1 MKHERSAGMHETPCA
16 GLLPVSAPDAQGAGA
31 VRHEKIMKIKRDK
44 RVELLAPA
52 GSFQSVVAA
61 VNAGADAVYMG
72 GRRFGARAYADSA
85 QAEGE
90 DMVMEAIRY
99 CHLFSVKLYM
109 TVNILFKDD
118 ELKELFSYIKP
129 YYEAGVDG
137 LIMQDLGAVRVIRS
151 MFPDLEVHASTQQT
165 ITSVAG
171 ARMAQRF
178 GMTRAVVSRELS
190 LQEIRKI
197 HDESGMELEVFCH
210 GAMCYSYSGA
220 CFMSSLLGGR
230 SGNRGRCAG
239 TCRLCYETAEQK
251 GYYLSMKD
259 MQTIEFLPELI
270 EAGAYSFKIEGRMKS
285 PVYTAGVVSVYR
297 KYLDLAL
304 DCIDRKQEAAKHTVG
319 GAAEERTAAVA
330 KRNAESPTATVPES
344 PASAGGQRSGASG
357 TAAKRGSMPGYR
369 VAEEDLRTLRE
380 IFDRGGTS
388 SYLKKHNGAD
398 MIALSEKKFR
408 AVDQTVTDRIQA
420 AYIDRNRTITVDAT
434 MDMTVGAPAVLT
446 LSDAAGRMVTAVSED
461 LVLAA
466 EQRPIQATEVEARLR
481 KTGGTAFTLGDV
493 QVSVHGDAFYPVGKL
508 NELRRMALA
517 MYEEEILRGSQRTY
531 AAQPDR

>member
-1 MKHERSAGMHETPCA
+1 
-16 GLLPVSAPDAQGAGA
+16 
-31 VRHEKIMKIKRDK
+31 MKIKRDK

-178 GMTRAVVSRELS
+178 GMTRAVMSRELS

-239 TCRLCYETAEQK
+239 TCRLCYETAGQK

-259 MQTIEFLPELI
+259 MQTIELLPELI

-304 DCIDRKQEAAKHTVG
+304 DCSDRKNLKT
-319 GAAEERTAAVA
+319 
-330 KRNAESPTATVPES
+330 
-344 PASAGGQRSGASG
+344 
-357 TAAKRGSMPGYR
+357 YR

-420 AYIDRNRTITVDAT
+420 AYIDRNRTITVDAV

-461 LVLAA
+461 LVLPA
-466 EQRPIQATEVEARLR
+466 EQRPVQATEVEARLR

-508 NELRRMALA
+508 NELRRTALA

-531 AAQPDR
+531 AAQSDR

>member
-1 MKHERSAGMHETPCA
+1 
-16 GLLPVSAPDAQGAGA
+16 
-31 VRHEKIMKIKRDK
+31 MKIKRDK

-137 LIMQDLGAVRVIRS
+137 LIMQDLGAVRQIRA

-239 TCRLCYETAEQK
+239 TCRLCYETAGQK

-259 MQTIEFLPELI
+259 MQTIELLPELI

-304 DCIDRKQEAAKHTVG
+304 DCSDRKNLKT
-319 GAAEERTAAVA
+319 
-330 KRNAESPTATVPES
+330 
-344 PASAGGQRSGASG
+344 
-357 TAAKRGSMPGYR
+357 YR

-420 AYIDRNRTITVDAT
+420 AYIDRNRTIMVDAT

-461 LVLAA
+461 LVLPA
-466 EQRPIQATEVEARLR
+466 EQRPVQATEVEARLR
-481 KTGGTAFTLGDV
+481 KTGGTAFTLGNV
-493 QVSVHGDAFYPVGKL
+493 QVSVHGDAFYPVGRL
-508 NELRRMALA
+508 NELRRTALT

-531 AAQPDR
+531 AAQSDR

>member
-1 MKHERSAGMHETPCA
+1 
-16 GLLPVSAPDAQGAGA
+16 
-31 VRHEKIMKIKRDK
+31 MKIKRDK

-137 LIMQDLGAVRVIRS
+137 LIMQDLGAVRRIRA

-178 GMTRAVVSRELS
+178 GMTRAVLSRELS

-239 TCRLCYETAEQK
+239 TCRLCYETAGQK

-259 MQTIEFLPELI
+259 MQTIELLPELI

-285 PVYTAGVVSVYR
+285 PLYTAGVVSVYR

-304 DCIDRKQEAAKHTVG
+304 DCIDRKRGTAKH
-319 GAAEERTAAVA
+319 
-330 KRNAESPTATVPES
+330 
-344 PASAGGQRSGASG
+344 
-357 TAAKRGSMPGYR
+357 GSMSGYR

-420 AYIDRNRTITVDAT
+420 AYIDRNRTITVDAV

-461 LVLAA
+461 LVLPA
-466 EQRPIQATEVEARLR
+466 EQRPVQATEVEARLR
-481 KTGGTAFTLGDV
+481 KTGGTAFTLGNV

-508 NELRRMALA
+508 NELRRTALA
-517 MYEEEILRGSQRTY
+517 MYEEERMLG
-531 AAQPDR
+531 D

>member
-1 MKHERSAGMHETPCA
+1 
-16 GLLPVSAPDAQGAGA
+16 
-31 VRHEKIMKIKRDK
+31 MKIKRDK

-85 QAEGE
+85 QAEGK

-137 LIMQDLGAVRVIRS
+137 LIMQDLGAVRRIRA

-239 TCRLCYETAEQK
+239 TCRLCYETAGQK

-259 MQTIEFLPELI
+259 MQTIELLPELI

-285 PVYTAGVVSVYR
+285 PLYTAGVVSVYR

-304 DCIDRKQEAAKHTVG
+304 DCSDRKNLKT
-319 GAAEERTAAVA
+319 
-330 KRNAESPTATVPES
+330 
-344 PASAGGQRSGASG
+344 
-357 TAAKRGSMPGYR
+357 YR

-420 AYIDRNRTITVDAT
+420 AYIDRNRTITVDAA

-466 EQRPIQATEVEARLR
+466 EQRPMLATVH
-481 KTGGTAFTLGDV
+481 TG
-493 QVSVHGDAFYPVGKL
+493 
-508 NELRRMALA
+508 R
-517 MYEEEILRGSQRTY
+517 
-531 AAQPDR
+531 

>member
-1 MKHERSAGMHETPCA
+1 
-16 GLLPVSAPDAQGAGA
+16 
-31 VRHEKIMKIKRDK
+31 MKIKRDK

-239 TCRLCYETAEQK
+239 TCRLCYETAGQK

-259 MQTIEFLPELI
+259 MQTIELLPELI

-285 PVYTAGVVSVYR
+285 PVYTAGVVSVCR

-304 DCIDRKQEAAKHTVG
+304 DCIDRKRAAAKHTVG
-319 GAAEERTAAVA
+319 GAAESQADAAERNVESAADA
-330 KRNAESPTATVPES
+330 KGRNRMGTGGQKSDLSGATMSGGSVPE
-344 PASAGGQRSGASG
+344 
-357 TAAKRGSMPGYR
+357 YR

-388 SYLKKHNGAD
+388 NYLKKHNGAD

-446 LSDAAGRMVTAVSED
+446 LSDAAGRMVIAVSED
-461 LVLAA
+461 LVLPA
-466 EQRPIQATEVEARLR
+466 EQRPVQATEVEARLR
-481 KTGGTAFTLGDV
+481 KTGGTAFTLGNV
-493 QVSVHGDAFYPVGKL
+493 QVSVHGDAFYPVGRL
-508 NELRRMALA
+508 NELRRTALA

-531 AAQPDR
+531 AAQSDR

>member
-1 MKHERSAGMHETPCA
+1 MRVIVRSHPRRNK
-16 GLLPVSAPDAQGAGA
+16 S
-31 VRHEKIMKIKRDK
+31 MKIKRDK

-137 LIMQDLGAVRVIRS
+137 LIMQDLGAVRRIRA

-178 GMTRAVVSRELS
+178 GMTRAVLSRELS

-239 TCRLCYETAEQK
+239 TCRLCYETAGQK

-259 MQTIEFLPELI
+259 MQTIELLPELI

-285 PVYTAGVVSVYR
+285 PLYTAGVVSVYR

-304 DCIDRKQEAAKHTVG
+304 DCIDRKNLKT
-319 GAAEERTAAVA
+319 
-330 KRNAESPTATVPES
+330 
-344 PASAGGQRSGASG
+344 
-357 TAAKRGSMPGYR
+357 YR

-420 AYIDRNRTITVDAT
+420 AYIDRNRTITVDAV

-461 LVLAA
+461 LVLPA
-466 EQRPIQATEVEARLR
+466 EQRPVQATEVEARLR
-481 KTGGTAFTLGDV
+481 KTGGTAFTLGNV

-508 NELRRMALA
+508 NELRRTALA
-517 MYEEEILRGSQRTY
+517 MYEEEILSGSQRTY
-531 AAQPDR
+531 AAQSDR

>member
-1 MKHERSAGMHETPCA
+1 
-16 GLLPVSAPDAQGAGA
+16 
-31 VRHEKIMKIKRDK
+31 MKIKRDK

-239 TCRLCYETAEQK
+239 TCRLCYETAGQK

-259 MQTIEFLPELI
+259 MQTIELLPELI

-304 DCIDRKQEAAKHTVG
+304 DCIDHKNLKT
-319 GAAEERTAAVA
+319 
-330 KRNAESPTATVPES
+330 
-344 PASAGGQRSGASG
+344 
-357 TAAKRGSMPGYR
+357 YR

-408 AVDQTVTDRIQA
+408 AVDQTVTERIQA
-420 AYIDRNRTITVDAT
+420 AYIDRNRTITLDAA
-434 MDMTVGAPAVLT
+434 MEMTVGAPAVLT

-461 LVLAA
+461 LVLPA
-466 EQRPIQATEVEARLR
+466 EQRPMQATEVEARLR

-493 QVSVHGDAFYPVGKL
+493 QVSVHGDAFYPVGRL
-508 NELRRMALA
+508 NELRRTALA

-531 AAQPDR
+531 AAQSDR

>member
-1 MKHERSAGMHETPCA
+1 
-16 GLLPVSAPDAQGAGA
+16 
-31 VRHEKIMKIKRDK
+31 MKIKRDK

-137 LIMQDLGAVRVIRS
+137 LIMQDLGAVRQIRA

-239 TCRLCYETAEQK
+239 TCRLCYETAGQK

-259 MQTIEFLPELI
+259 MQTIELLPELI

-285 PVYTAGVVSVYR
+285 PLYTAGVVSVYR

-304 DCIDRKQEAAKHTVG
+304 DCIDRKRAAAKH
-319 GAAEERTAAVA
+319 
-330 KRNAESPTATVPES
+330 ESAPE
-344 PASAGGQRSGASG
+344 
-357 TAAKRGSMPGYR
+357 YR

-420 AYIDRNRTITVDAT
+420 AYIDRNRTITVDAA

-461 LVLAA
+461 LVLPA
-466 EQRPIQATEVEARLR
+466 EQRPMQATEVEAHLR

-493 QVSVHGDAFYPVGKL
+493 QVSVHGDAFYPVGRL
-508 NELRRMALA
+508 NELRRNALA
-517 MYEEEILRGSQRTY
+517 LYEEERMLR
-531 AAQPDR
+531 D